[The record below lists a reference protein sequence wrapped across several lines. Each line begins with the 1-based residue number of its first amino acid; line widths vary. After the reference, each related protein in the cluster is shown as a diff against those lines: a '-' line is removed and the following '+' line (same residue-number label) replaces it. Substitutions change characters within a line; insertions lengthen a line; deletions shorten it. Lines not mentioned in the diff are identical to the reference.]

1 MSATKRD
8 SSLRPVVEGA
18 LMVALAIVL
27 GYVRIF
33 RLPYGGSFD
42 LALVPMFVYCLRWGP
57 KWSFG
62 GCFVYGV
69 MEYLLDGGIAISWQS
84 MLMDYVVAETALGL
98 CGFAAGK
105 KLGWLWGVVLGTF
118 GRFVSLW
125 LSGGLL
131 WYMYM
136 PEVFM
141 GLPMHNPWVYS
152 ALYNGV
158 LCATVMVMDLVV
170 LGLMNT
176 SSALR
181 RTVLAR
187 QK

>member
-1 MSATKRD
+1 MSETKSR
-8 SSLRPVVEGA
+8 SSLRPLVEGA

-27 GYVRIF
+27 GYIRIF
-33 RLPYGGSFD
+33 RLPYGGSFG
-42 LALVPMFVYCLRWGP
+42 LALVPMFVYCLRWG
-57 KWSFG
+57 
-62 GCFVYGV
+62 VL
-69 MEYLLDGGIAISWQS
+69 EYLLDGGIAISWQS

-105 KLGWLWGVVLGTF
+105 KLGWLWGVVLGTA

-136 PEVFM
+136 PDVFM

-187 QK
+187 QE